1 MKKNGF
7 TLVELIVV
15 IAIIGVLVS
24 LGYTNYQTSLA
35 RARDGKRKGDLEQIR
50 SALEMYRT
58 DKGYYPKCSN
68 WSYLSVPGYDCGSG
82 IGQPV
87 PWGHNAGLGCS
98 CLPQNLA
105 GYSGGTQYM
114 KSLPIDPSQYD
125 CACSQNR
132 AYFYEG
138 ISDGMSYTLYTKLE
152 NSSDSSINCSG
163 CGPAGFANY
172 KVTNP

>member
-58 DKGYYPKCSN
+58 DNQAYPAGTLISGQTIG
-68 WSYLSVPGYDCGSG
+68 SYLTIPSDPSSGRQYYYSGSANTYIVCAALEKESGDATGCGSNCG
-82 IGQPV
+82 S
-87 PWGHNAGLGCS
+87 A
-98 CLPQNLA
+98 
-105 GYSGGTQYM
+105 
-114 KSLPIDPSQYD
+114 
-125 CACSQNR
+125 ACS
-132 AYFYEG
+132 
-138 ISDGMSYTLYTKLE
+138 
-152 NSSDSSINCSG
+152 
-163 CGPAGFANY
+163 Y